1 MSGAES
7 KAARKQQFFSKLIKL
22 MDEYPKIFIVGADNV
37 GSAQMQRI
45 RVGIRGKG
53 VLLMGKNTMIRKAI
67 RGHIEN
73 NKSLEALLPHVRGNI
88 GFVFCKDDLQSV
100 KKVISELKVAAPAKV
115 GVIAP
120 SDVIVPAGPTGME
133 PTQTSFLQALN
144 IPSKITRGQVEIIN
158 DVHLIKKGQKV
169 GSSES
174 TLLAKLDIKP
184 FQYGLIIRTVYDAG
198 SIYDSSVLDLTD
210 EEIINKFTRG
220 VRNIAAISLAIG
232 FPTVASVPHSII
244 RGYKNVLAIALGTEY
259 SFPKAD
265 KVKQVLANPS
275 AFAAAPAPATS
286 APASGGGGAKKDT
299 KPVKEE
305 KKPEPEEEDAD
316 MGLGL
321 FD

>member
-7 KAARKQQFFSKLIKL
+7 KAARKQQFFSKLVKL

-88 GFVFCKDDLQSV
+88 GFVFCKDDIQSV
-100 KKVISELKVAAPAKV
+100 KKVIGELKVAAPAKV

-184 FQYGLIIRTVYDAG
+184 FQYGLVIKTVYDAG

-244 RGYKNVLAIALGTEY
+244 RGYKNVLAIALGTDY

-265 KVKQVLANPS
+265 KVKQMLANPS
-275 AFAAAPAPATS
+275 AFAAAPAPAAS
-286 APASGGGGAKKDT
+286 APASGAKKDA
-299 KPVKEE
+299 KPAKEE
-305 KKPEPEEEDAD
+305 KKPEPEEDDTD

>member
-7 KAARKQQFFSKLIKL
+7 RAARKQQFFSKLIKL

-73 NKSLEALLPHVRGNI
+73 NKALEALLPHVRGNI
-88 GFVFCKDDLQSV
+88 GFVFCKDDIQSV
-100 KKVISELKVAAPAKV
+100 KKVINELKVAAPAKT

-158 DVHLIKKGQKV
+158 DVHLIKKGSKV

-184 FQYGLIIRTVYDAG
+184 FQYGLVIKTVYDAG

-275 AFAAAPAPATS
+275 AFAAPAPATS
-286 APASGGGGAKKDT
+286 APASAPAKGKDA

-305 KKPEPEEEDAD
+305 KKPEPEEDDAD